1 MNTQRPRGINVV
13 VGILVVA
20 VVVLAGL
27 VGYLY
32 SENVRFKSRTAT
44 LYVIAMPEAFTTRAP
59 FNYTLVLTNPN
70 DFEVSYFPHPT
81 VTMISDRGKMLAYS
95 RSIEFNMTSPFVLR
109 PHEQRIIYYGTIT
122 LSQSIEKG
130 IYWLQ
135 VISTSTEN
143 TVVFGQPVAIDL
155 W

>member
-1 MNTQRPRGINVV
+1 MSKQGLKGFNVV
-13 VGILVVA
+13 IGLLVVA
-20 VVVLAGL
+20 VVILAGL

-32 SENVRFKSRTAT
+32 GENVRLKAQKT

-70 DFEVSYFPHPT
+70 DFEVSYFPHLT

-135 VISTSTEN
+135 ATSTSTED
-143 TVVFGQPVAIDL
+143 TVVFGQPVAIDV

>member
-1 MNTQRPRGINVV
+1 MSKQGLKGFNVV
-13 VGILVVA
+13 IGLLAVTVVI
-20 VVVLAGL
+20 LAGL

-32 SENVRFKSRTAT
+32 GENVRLKAKTT